1 MTKRSI
7 HFLLFTLALLSPTA
21 LANAVEIAPGRIT
34 NPGGLQRFQGAAYN
48 SQDDEYML
56 IYEGSNIPRV
66 RQLGVDGTFLAPVVL
81 LDSDIGV
88 ANVGIVYNPNA
99 NEYLAI
105 YRSDTTIYGRYL
117 TNLGVP
123 IGNRFVVGTGGAFGT
138 AAYSITSDRYLVAWR
153 KGPSP
158 IQVKFAFIDG
168 DSGSGNPIIERDQL
182 ANGDNA
188 HTAWGSQTDQF
199 MVVYSREAG
208 TLKEETFAK
217 LMEGDGSGR
226 SGEIFVMGGS
236 RAQTNPQVGYASSH
250 DVFLVSVQDWRKRD
264 CCRGDV
270 NGQLV
275 GSNGARVGG
284 RFPIV
289 NTGGGLSDVTGPI
302 GFSGVT
308 GQFVTTAYGEPNG
321 FAREINPGNGSRGA
335 KILLG
340 DQVTVPIAIAI
351 RSVPDDPQA
360 LILSRANLGGDGVHA
375 HILSLEIPPPSIAPT
390 TLPSG
395 QVGTFYSQAI
405 SVVGGTA
412 PFSFAFVPGF
422 GSITPGL
429 AGPNAN
435 TGIISG
441 PPSTPG
447 VFGFRV
453 RVTDDDGRVAEAD
466 MTHTIGLAAPTLQS
480 PINIATTDRTP
491 TFTWVATPGA
501 TTYELIVENLTNGG
515 TPINQSNLNTTS
527 FTPGSNLPAG
537 KLYRWKVKAKGGGL
551 EGPFSGYANF
561 EIDTTLPPAINLS
574 GAVPDPDSPITGL
587 TAENVSSEHKAAK
600 SKEKAVDGKNT
611 TSWMSVGTNSQ
622 QDEHITVDLGAQ
634 FDVSQISLR
643 SKRGPRFPVDFE
655 MWISNSPNSGFVML
669 TSVSAFN
676 ASGNTW
682 YDFPVTTTSG
692 QYVKLVATKKGSHK
706 GKLWVEISE
715 VGVSQAINHMGSIL
729 YTFKSPAD
737 DAGSGSESVVSYDF
751 RYMMGDAAAFD
762 WGTATQFP
770 GEPAPKSVGSDQSIL
785 VQGLNDETTYSAA
798 MTDTDDAGNTS
809 VMSNIVVVR
818 TASIPP
824 GSVTDLQVIGG
835 LATGTSIHLR
845 WTAPPDNV
853 GDNGSGPV
861 DHYDIGCST
870 SPIANLTAFKAL
882 PMLAGPNPAAPG
894 STENFDV
901 PNLDNQTNYH
911 CGILAVD
918 HTGVES
924 TFGSTVSGS
933 TLDEVAPNP
942 VGNLAVKLSI
952 DSLPPQ
958 AVTSSGDLNA
968 TFAKENAVDGKADTR
983 WSSPGRLVVTP
994 EFIKLDFGSSVNMNL
1009 VRLQAPDGNAIR
1021 FPKNFTIQHSNNDVN
1036 WTTVATENNFVATN
1050 GAWYD
1055 FGFGTVSARYVMI
1068 DVTEQNLSGGKYYT
1082 QIAEIEVL
1090 DPSGPLVQAKVT
1102 WSGSGDDGNKG
1113 TATSYEVRHDTS
1125 VITAGNFNG
1134 ATLPPGAPPVPSPP
1148 GTKETFVIGSGLTPG
1163 VTTWYAVETTD
1174 DQGNTSFAVISKVN
1188 PSP

>member
-1 MTKRSI
+1 MR
-7 HFLLFTLALLSPTA
+7 
-21 LANAVEIAPGRIT
+21 
-34 NPGGLQRFQGAAYN
+34 
-48 SQDDEYML
+48 
-56 IYEGSNIPRV
+56 
-66 RQLGVDGTFLAPVVL
+66 
-81 LDSDIGV
+81 
-88 ANVGIVYNPNA
+88 
-99 NEYLAI
+99 
-105 YRSDTTIYGRYL
+105 
-117 TNLGVP
+117 
-123 IGNRFVVGTGGAFGT
+123 
-138 AAYSITSDRYLVAWR
+138 
-153 KGPSP
+153 
-158 IQVKFAFIDG
+158 
-168 DSGSGNPIIERDQL
+168 
-182 ANGDNA
+182 
-188 HTAWGSQTDQF
+188 
-199 MVVYSREAG
+199 
-208 TLKEETFAK
+208 
-217 LMEGDGSGR
+217 
-226 SGEIFVMGGS
+226 
-236 RAQTNPQVGYASSH
+236 
-250 DVFLVSVQDWRKRD
+250 
-264 CCRGDV
+264 
-270 NGQLV
+270 
-275 GSNGARVGG
+275 
-284 RFPIV
+284 
-289 NTGGGLSDVTGPI
+289 VTG
-302 GFSGVT
+302 S
-308 GQFVTTAYGEPNG
+308 
-321 FAREINPGNGSRGA
+321 SRSAGCF
-335 KILLG
+335 
-340 DQVTVPIAIAI
+340 
-351 RSVPDDPQA
+351 RSP
-360 LILSRANLGGDGVHA
+360 
-375 HILSLEIPPPSIAPT
+375 
-390 TLPSG
+390 
-395 QVGTFYSQAI
+395 
-405 SVVGGTA
+405 
-412 PFSFAFVPGF
+412 
-422 GSITPGL
+422 
-429 AGPNAN
+429 
-435 TGIISG
+435 
-441 PPSTPG
+441 
-447 VFGFRV
+447 
-453 RVTDDDGRVAEAD
+453 
-466 MTHTIGLAAPTLQS
+466 
-480 PINIATTDRTP
+480 
-491 TFTWVATPGA
+491 
-501 TTYELIVENLTNGG
+501 
-515 TPINQSNLNTTS
+515 
-527 FTPGSNLPAG
+527 
-537 KLYRWKVKAKGGGL
+537 
-551 EGPFSGYANF
+551 
-561 EIDTTLPPAINLS
+561 
-574 GAVPDPDSPITGL
+574 
-587 TAENVSSEHKAAK
+587 
-600 SKEKAVDGKNT
+600 
-611 TSWMSVGTNSQ
+611 
-622 QDEHITVDLGAQ
+622 
-634 FDVSQISLR
+634 
-643 SKRGPRFPVDFE
+643 
-655 MWISNSPNSGFVML
+655 
-669 TSVSAFN
+669 
-676 ASGNTW
+676 
-682 YDFPVTTTSG
+682 
-692 QYVKLVATKKGSHK
+692 
-706 GKLWVEISE
+706 
-715 VGVSQAINHMGSIL
+715 
-729 YTFKSPAD
+729 
-737 DAGSGSESVVSYDF
+737 
-751 RYMMGDAAAFD
+751 
-762 WGTATQFP
+762 
-770 GEPAPKSVGSDQSIL
+770 VGSDQSIL